1 MQNSNARHEQLAA
14 AASKV
19 GPTSAGTPH
28 RQSIVTK
35 LERRPDET
43 NADFQRRMIARDL
56 GIPGLCENLNP
67 FSFL

>member
-1 MQNSNARHEQLAA
+1 MASELGRDACFLAGLA
-14 AASKV
+14 KYDA
-19 GPTSAGTPH
+19 AGTPH

-56 GIPGLCENLNP
+56 GIPG
-67 FSFL
+67 